1 MHRIVLAL
9 ALLLAAS
16 APSAAQGKRVALVI
30 GMGAYQHLSSLNNP
44 VPDAKAI
51 AAALKEHGFDVSE
64 HYNLDRADLL
74 DVLEAFKREATNAEV
89 ALIYY
94 AGHGM
99 EVEGK
104 NVLAPTDMEI
114 ECENKTA
121 RRSVELEQLFA
132 AAGNAPQQIVLLDA
146 CRNNPFPQ
154 CPSRGVNSGSGFRG
168 LSLVGEPDR
177 TLLIANATLSGSLAA
192 DGDPGAHSPFATA
205 LIKNFNE
212 HPRLYFGDLLNLT
225 AADVRVASRGSQI
238 PEITAR
244 GGSPR
249 ICLDATGC
257 GEGGAAP
264 SPEGALTDPAAVA
277 EARAM
282 LTQLG
287 YLGDASRGQGEDL
300 LADAIK
306 RFEAKTGLAAD
317 GKITP
322 TLLAVLRATKI
333 AGLPIPGK
341 TGLVPVAPGSDRARG
356 GLDLQGLRELPR
368 HGVGPG
374 RALPHGRGE
383 IREGQAEERGP
394 AA

>member
-154 CPSRGVNSGSGFRG
+154 CPSRGVNSGSGFAG
-168 LSLVGEPDR
+168 CLWW
-177 TLLIANATLSGSLAA
+177 A
-192 DGDPGAHSPFATA
+192 SP
-205 LIKNFNE
+205 
-212 HPRLYFGDLLNLT
+212 
-225 AADVRVASRGSQI
+225 
-238 PEITAR
+238 TAR
-244 GGSPR
+244 
-249 ICLDATGC
+249 C
-257 GEGGAAP
+257 
-264 SPEGALTDPAAVA
+264 
-277 EARAM
+277 
-282 LTQLG
+282 
-287 YLGDASRGQGEDL
+287 
-300 LADAIK
+300 
-306 RFEAKTGLAAD
+306 
-317 GKITP
+317 
-322 TLLAVLRATKI
+322 
-333 AGLPIPGK
+333 
-341 TGLVPVAPGSDRARG
+341 
-356 GLDLQGLRELPR
+356 
-368 HGVGPG
+368 
-374 RALPHGRGE
+374 
-383 IREGQAEERGP
+383 
-394 AA
+394 